1 MTRELNLDIKFD
13 MSALWVERAMWGGF
27 HMIQPLKSDKT
38 LKQGQVLFAYIR
50 E

>member
-1 MTRELNLDIKFD
+1 MTIELNLDIKFD
-13 MSALWVERAMWGGF
+13 MSALWVEHAMWDSF

-38 LKQGQVLFAYIR
+38 LKQGQVLFSYIR